1 MTQQHRKEAQK
12 ETKKKKRKKM
22 ISKDNENLKALVE
35 RGGYASDL
43 FSIGLGCVRV

>member
-1 MTQQHRKEAQK
+1 MTQQHRKEAKK
-12 ETKKKKRKKM
+12 ETKKKKM

>member
-1 MTQQHRKEAQK
+1 
-12 ETKKKKRKKM
+12 M

-43 FSIGLGCVRV
+43 FSIGLSSCSVV